1 MLAPTLRLLT
11 QVTRNLAQ
19 TAMTREVKNPYLF
32 AALTPFVETFI
43 EGIMTN
49 WGQAPQKRELPTQ
62 TTPEL
67 CPSSTS
73 GTSNEEVIQKMLQQ
87 YEQYK
92 YPAQTH

>member
-19 TAMTREVKNPYLF
+19 TAMTQEVKNPYLF

-49 WGQAPQKRELPTQ
+49 WSQAPQKQELQ
-62 TTPEL
+62 TAPEL

-73 GTSNEEVIQKMLQQ
+73 VTPNEEVIQKMLQQ